1 MCGPLLGVLHLIPQ
15 GVLAGLFFIMGFQA
29 LAGNGIM
36 AKVLFLVRDRRLTE
50 GGHPLLGRDGDGD
63 GDGNGG
69 RVRRGAVW
77 AFVGV
82 ELVGFAATFAI
93 TQTVA
98 AVGFPVVIFALIPV
112 RALLLPRWLT
122 PAELAVLDGPTASPF
137 TMESVGGSFGGPVG
151 GGGGVLDDGEGGN
164 VLSGESGE
172 EMERVG
178 RKKEGSGT
186 GGGGG
191 VGGRSDEELAELGE
205 SRSGAV
211 RRRLSTLHRE
221 ESV

>member
-1 MCGPLLGVLHLIPQ
+1 MCGPLLTVLHLIPQ

-29 LAGNGIM
+29 LAGNGITV
-36 AKVLFLVRDRRLTE
+36 KVLFLMRDSMLTE
-50 GGHPLLGRDGDGD
+50 GGHPLLG
-63 GDGNGG
+63 NGEG
-69 RVRRGAVW
+69 KVRRGAVW
-77 AFVGV
+77 AFVGA
-82 ELVGFAATFAI
+82 ELVGFAATFVI

-98 AVGFPVVIFALIPV
+98 AVGFPVVIFALIPA

-122 PAELAVLDGPTASPF
+122 PEELAVLDGPTASPF

-151 GGGGVLDDGEGGN
+151 GGGGGVLDDGEGGN

-172 EMERVG
+172 ETERVG
-178 RKKEGSGT
+178 RKKEEGSGA

>member
-1 MCGPLLGVLHLIPQ
+1 
-15 GVLAGLFFIMGFQA
+15 
-29 LAGNGIM
+29 
-36 AKVLFLVRDRRLTE
+36 LFLMRDSMLTE
-50 GGHPLLGRDGDGD
+50 GGHPLLG
-63 GDGNGG
+63 NGEG
-69 RVRRGAVW
+69 KVRRGAVW
-77 AFVGV
+77 AFVGA

-98 AVGFPVVIFALIPV
+98 AVGFPVVIFALIPA

-122 PAELAVLDGPTASPF
+122 PEELAVLDGPTASPF

-151 GGGGVLDDGEGGN
+151 GGGSGVLDDGEGGN

-172 EMERVG
+172 ETERVG
-178 RKKEGSGT
+178 RKKEEGSGA
-186 GGGGG
+186 GGGG